1 MSQVNVYSSAPETTQ
16 LACAFQ
22 NVRRAGHALVV
33 RPLAARP
40 APNPAHKQLRR
51 LQDERNG
58 VCQLLANIGLKLD
71 MFEKGTVRPDVGEE
85 PGLRAERD
93 SLSARL
99 RGLQEAIRT
108 LEGGGSRG

>member
-1 MSQVNVYSSAPETTQ
+1 MSQVNVYSSAPETTR

-22 NVRRAGHALVV
+22 NVRRAGLGIVV
-33 RPLAARP
+33 RPIAQMP
-40 APNPAHKQLRR
+40 ATSTGRKDLLRLR
-51 LQDERNG
+51 DQRNE

-71 MFEKGTVRPDVGEE
+71 LFESGRLVPDAGEE

-108 LEGGGSRG
+108 LEGGPG